1 MRFFS
6 LKVISEGD
14 KITEIEPASEDW
26 WQGTNPHG
34 ILGYSLVNLRCSY
47 MFFFWN
53 ETDAYGFL
61 K

>member
-34 ILGYSLVNLRCSY
+34 NILFPGKSSL
-47 MFFFWN
+47 
-53 ETDAYGFL
+53 FL
-61 K
+61 YVLFLE